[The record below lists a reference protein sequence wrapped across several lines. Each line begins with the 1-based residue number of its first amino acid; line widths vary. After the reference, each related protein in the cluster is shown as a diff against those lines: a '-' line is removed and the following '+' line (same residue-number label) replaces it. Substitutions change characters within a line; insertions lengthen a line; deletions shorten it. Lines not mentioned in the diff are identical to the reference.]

1 MGLMFIFAANNR
13 IMWSSIFY
21 GIADLFENYL
31 FIPFNLFRAMESWWT
46 SNAVNWML
54 FVVGIIASV
63 YWMGELK
70 KYSDNGEEDKSISSH
85 SYL

>member
-1 MGLMFIFAANNR
+1 M
-13 IMWSSIFY
+13 
-21 GIADLFENYL
+21 
-31 FIPFNLFRAMESWWT
+31 PFNLFRAMESWWM
-46 SNAVNWML
+46 SNAVNWIF
-54 FVVGIIASV
+54 FVIGAIASV

>member
-1 MGLMFIFAANNR
+1 MGLMFIFDANNKN
-13 IMWSSIFY
+13 MWSSIFY

-31 FIPFNLFRAMESWWT
+31 LMPFNLFRAMESWWM
-46 SNAVNWML
+46 SNAVNWIF
-54 FVVGIIASV
+54 FVIGAIASV